1 MRELLA
7 LSVVAV
13 GLIATVVWMVFLVFG
28 FGWLG
33 ASGFKW
39 LADFF

>member
-13 GLIATVVWMVFLVFG
+13 GLIATVTWMIFLVSG
-28 FGWLG
+28 SRWLG

-39 LADFF
+39 LAGFF